1 MAERLLRI
9 GPSPACAPPAAAER
23 APVQGLS
30 PDHAAWPL
38 PLGQD
43 VRWWMWLRPVAPC
56 GSAAACTTKK
66 QKEAKARLLLLSVSP
81 F

>member
-9 GPSPACAPPAAAER
+9 GPNPACAPPAADER
-23 APVQGLS
+23 APVQGVS
-30 PDHAAWPL
+30 PAHAAWPL

-43 VRWWMWLRPVAPC
+43 MRWWMWPRPVAPC

-81 F
+81 C